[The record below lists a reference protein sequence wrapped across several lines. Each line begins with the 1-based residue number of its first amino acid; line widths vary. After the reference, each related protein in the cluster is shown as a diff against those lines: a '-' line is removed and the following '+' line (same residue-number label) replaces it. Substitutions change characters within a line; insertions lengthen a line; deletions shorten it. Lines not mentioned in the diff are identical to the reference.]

1 MRLAV
6 LGTYILINM
15 ENRMTLTKQIESI
28 KLRKDL
34 QYLIKYYFYTN
45 EAMAKAL
52 NRSPKVLRDFV
63 KLNVIPQDRH
73 FEKMKAD
80 IEYIKEQIK
89 MAENYD
95 AAENIK
101 R

>member
-1 MRLAV
+1 
-6 LGTYILINM
+6 
-15 ENRMTLTKQIESI
+15 
-28 KLRKDL
+28 
-34 QYLIKYYFYTN
+34 
-45 EAMAKAL
+45 
-52 NRSPKVLRDFV
+52 
-63 KLNVIPQDRH
+63 
-73 FEKMKAD
+73 MKAD

>member
-1 MRLAV
+1 
-6 LGTYILINM
+6 
-15 ENRMTLTKQIESI
+15 
-28 KLRKDL
+28 
-34 QYLIKYYFYTN
+34 
-45 EAMAKAL
+45 MAKAL

>member
-1 MRLAV
+1 
-6 LGTYILINM
+6 
-15 ENRMTLTKQIESI
+15 MTDNKMQKKVIKQIESI

-63 KLNVIPQDRH
+63 KLNVMPQDRH

-95 AAENIK
+95 AKKNFEDLNFDI
-101 R
+101 